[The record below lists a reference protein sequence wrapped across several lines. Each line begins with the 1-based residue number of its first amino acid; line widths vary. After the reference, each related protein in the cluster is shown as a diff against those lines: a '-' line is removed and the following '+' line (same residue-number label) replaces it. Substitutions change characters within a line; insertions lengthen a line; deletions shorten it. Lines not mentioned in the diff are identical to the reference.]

1 MNDLQQLGQIL
12 LQSIFAQNLVFIRFL
27 ALCSFVGLTAD
38 FNSAVG
44 MSWAVTFVTVL
55 ASAVSYVV
63 YHFLLV
69 PFNLEYLQTITFILT
84 IAVFVQLVE
93 IYLKKAIPS
102 LHRMMGIYLPL
113 IASNCMILAV
123 ALLNVT
129 EKYNLLE
136 ATVFSLGASIGY
148 ALALII
154 MAGIRERLRYAKVP
168 ELMKG
173 YPLIFIA
180 SAFIAIAFMG
190 LQGLGR

>member
-38 FNSAVG
+38 LNSAVG

-55 ASAVSYVV
+55 ASAVSYVI

-69 PFNLEYLQTITFILT
+69 PFGLEYLQTITFILT

-123 ALLNVT
+123 ALLNVS

>member
-1 MNDLQQLGQIL
+1 VIYQ
-12 LQSIFAQNLVFIRFL
+12 
-27 ALCSFVGLTAD
+27 
-38 FNSAVG
+38 
-44 MSWAVTFVTVL
+44 
-55 ASAVSYVV
+55 Y
-63 YHFLLV
+63 LLV
-69 PFNLEYLQTITFILT
+69 PFGLEYLQTITFILT

-102 LHRMMGIYLPL
+102 LYRMMGIYLPL
-113 IASNCMILAV
+113 IATNCMILAV
-123 ALLNVT
+123 ALLNVS

-154 MAGIRERLRYAKVP
+154 MAGIRERLRYTKVP

-173 YPLIFIA
+173 YPLIFIT